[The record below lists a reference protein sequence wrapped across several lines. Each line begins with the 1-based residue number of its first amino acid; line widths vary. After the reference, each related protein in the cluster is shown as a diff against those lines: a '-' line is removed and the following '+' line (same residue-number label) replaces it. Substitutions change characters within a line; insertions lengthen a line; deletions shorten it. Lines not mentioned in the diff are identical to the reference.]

1 MTRVCELRLA
11 RPSRG
16 RCEVRGGQAIMIP
29 RFMCRLIGTVVF
41 QLLFAWASSF
51 VCLDLDMEGSQ
62 IMSSR
67 KGSFDVIR

>member
-1 MTRVCELRLA
+1 
-11 RPSRG
+11 
-16 RCEVRGGQAIMIP
+16 MIP

-41 QLLFAWASSF
+41 HLLFAWASSF

-67 KGSFDVIR
+67 NGSFDVIR